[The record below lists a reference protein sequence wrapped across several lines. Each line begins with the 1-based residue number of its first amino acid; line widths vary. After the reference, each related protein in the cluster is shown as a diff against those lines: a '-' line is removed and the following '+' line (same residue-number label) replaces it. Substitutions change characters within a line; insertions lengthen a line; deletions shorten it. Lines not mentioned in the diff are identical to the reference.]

1 MSLFSSESHYAA
13 AHDISQPIQSLH
25 SSSTMQQQQQSGTCR
40 VAWCLKGDG
49 AGPSSDGTGLLEG
62 ELRLSASTREL
73 SRRQSWNEQPV
84 LIEKNAVVAAVISLP
99 SLTPIN

>member
-1 MSLFSSESHYAA
+1 M
-13 AHDISQPIQSLH
+13 
-25 SSSTMQQQQQSGTCR
+25 
-40 VAWCLKGDG
+40 AWCLKGDG